1 MTGCSA
7 RGQGQERSIRTPST
21 LEKDLKQTLRFVYRT
36 FIEILLR
43 ERTVNDI
50 LSSLDIIA
58 AAFTLMYLARLLIS
72 LNGEDCASA
81 NPFEK
86 RSLMNQNIRRRLA

>member
-1 MTGCSA
+1 ML
-7 RGQGQERSIRTPST
+7 Q
-21 LEKDLKQTLRFVYRT
+21 FVYRT

-72 LNGEDCASA
+72 LNGEDCAASA
-81 NPFEK
+81 DPFEK